1 VNIRIHLFLL
11 SIGLAFSMGCT
22 QEQRNRFG
30 RGVQNWTG
38 SNGVLEIYAGDKV
51 VRRFLKV
58 EKLSTA
64 MGTEDGMPRDYR
76 YGFGVLD
83 ENLNMQADVNEKKV
97 YFEISSHTNMVFFE
111 NPQS

>member
-1 VNIRIHLFLL
+1 MKTCCGILL
-11 SIGLAFSMGCT
+11 ACIWVLCFVGCT

-30 RGVQNWTG
+30 RDVQNWTG
-38 SNGVLEIYAGDKV
+38 SDGVLEIYGGDKL

-64 MGTEDGMPRDYR
+64 MGTDDGRPRDYR

-83 ENLNMQADVNEKKV
+83 ENLNMAQDPDEKKV

-111 NPQS
+111 NPR

>member
-1 VNIRIHLFLL
+1 MKTYYWLL
-11 SIGLAFSMGCT
+11 TSIGLVCFSGCT

-30 RGVQNWTG
+30 RDVQNWTG
-38 SNGVLEIYAGDKV
+38 SDGVLEIYAGDKV

-64 MGTEDGMPRDYR
+64 MGTDDGRPRDYR

-83 ENLNMQADVNEKKV
+83 ENLNMIPDPTEKKV

-111 NPQS
+111 NPR

>member
-1 VNIRIHLFLL
+1 MKTCFTHALWAAVSLGVL
-11 SIGLAFSMGCT
+11 SCT

-38 SNGVLEIYAGDKV
+38 SDGVLEVYAGDKV

-64 MGTEDGMPRDYR
+64 MGTEDGRPRDYR
-76 YGFGVLD
+76 YGFGVFD
-83 ENLNMQADVNEKKV
+83 ENLNMVADPGEKKV
-97 YFEISSHTNMVFFE
+97 YFEISNHTNMVFFE
-111 NPQS
+111 SPR